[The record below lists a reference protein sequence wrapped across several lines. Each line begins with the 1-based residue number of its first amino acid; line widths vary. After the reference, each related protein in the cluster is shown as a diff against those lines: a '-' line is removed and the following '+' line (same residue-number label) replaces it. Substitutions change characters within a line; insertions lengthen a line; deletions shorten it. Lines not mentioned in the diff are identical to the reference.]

1 MSATI
6 DRLKDLT
13 RPTGQEQLL
22 DVAYPT
28 PRWTLTLRQGMVAGA
43 LVLLLVGAWVVLQR
57 DPEPA
62 ALPVADLPAVA
73 AGPSADPGTDLVV
86 SVVGHVA
93 RPGLVTLA
101 PGARV
106 DDALAAA
113 EPLPEADL
121 LALNRAQLLT
131 DGQQLVVPAVG
142 EAAPPD
148 GDAGDPGTVS
158 LNSADAAELT
168 TLAGVGE
175 ATAAAII
182 AHRETTGGFTALEQL
197 MDVKGIGPA
206 KFEAI
211 RDQVSL

>member
-43 LVLLLVGAWVVLQR
+43 LVLLIVGAWVVLQR

-93 RPGLVTLA
+93 HPGLVTLA

-121 LALNRAQLLT
+121 LALNRAQRLT
-131 DGQQLVVPAVG
+131 DGQQLVVPSVG

-148 GDAGDPGTVS
+148 AGSGGAGAVS
-158 LNSADAAELT
+158 LNSADVAELT
-168 TLAGVGE
+168 TLDGVGE
-175 ATAAAII
+175 ATASAII
-182 AHRETTGGFTALEQL
+182 AHREATGGFTAIDQL

-206 KFEAI
+206 KFEAL

>member
-106 DDALAAA
+106 DDALAAV

-121 LALNRAQLLT
+121 VALNRAQRLT
-131 DGQQLVVPAVG
+131 DGQQLVVTAVG

-182 AHRETTGGFTALEQL
+182 AHREAAGGFTALEQL

>member
-148 GDAGDPGTVS
+148 GDAGNPGTVS